1 MQRAR
6 EPRRSPASVT
16 TEPLFPPRQAFVV
29 HFEAGSDAS
38 DACCAGR
45 VEHVLSGRAARF
57 HDATDLLGA
66 MQRLLR
72 ENGCA
77 DDAASAAPPTPIAD
91 RARRPLP
98 RERSQSRTP
107 R

>member
-1 MQRAR
+1 M
-6 EPRRSPASVT
+6 
-16 TEPLFPPRQAFVV
+16 

-77 DDAASAAPPTPIAD
+77 DAGAPVEPPTPLAT
-91 RARRPLP
+91 RARRSSA
-98 RERSQSRTP
+98 RAHTESRTP